1 MSQALPCPTCV
12 QDLVVRT
19 EDVIEC
25 PEGHR
30 YTAVGLM
37 LANNLA
43 AVRAL
48 WAAIHALE
56 DDAAG
61 LTFMANNTEYG
72 GPQGAYATARL
83 AEAQAA
89 LQASAILR
97 QHARSAQERLDAL
110 PVAPSAAQEPGSQ
123 RGRGG

>member
-1 MSQALPCPTCV
+1 MNQALPCPTCDA
-12 QDLVVRT
+12 DLVVQV
-19 EDVIEC
+19 EDALEC

-30 YTAVGLM
+30 YTHVGLA

-61 LTFMANNTEYG
+61 LTFMASKQDDPD
-72 GPQGAYATARL
+72 GPYATLRR
-83 AEAQAA
+83 AEAQASLEA
-89 LQASAILR
+89 ADTLR
-97 QHARSAQERLDAL
+97 RHARSAQERLDAL
-110 PVAPSAAQEPGSQ
+110 PVAPSTVTEEGSQ